1 MGKLI
6 ENSRYITLI
15 GVVALLLSSLGA
27 FGWGAVKAVKAILLI
42 ISSYGQAADIV
53 IALVEV
59 IDSLL
64 VATILL
70 IFAANMYELFIA
82 DVRLPD
88 WITAHNLH
96 ELKTKLSS
104 VIILVMAVKF
114 LEHLVEWKDPY
125 NTLLFGSAIAVVSAI
140 LIAFSYFGGQ
150 D

>member
-1 MGKLI
+1 MSKLI
-6 ENSRYITLI
+6 ESSRYLTII
-15 GVVALLLSSLGA
+15 GVLALLLSSLAA
-27 FGWGAVKAVKAILLI
+27 FGWGALKAVRAIVLI
-42 ISSYGQAADIV
+42 ISSYGQATDIV

-59 IDSLL
+59 VDSFL

-82 DVRLPD
+82 DVHLPD

-114 LEHLVEWKDPY
+114 LEHLVEWKDP
-125 NTLLFGSAIAVVSAI
+125 NGTLLFGIAIAVVSTI
-140 LIAFSYFGGQ
+140 LIAFSYFGGK

>member
-6 ENSRYITLI
+6 ESSRYLTII
-15 GVVALLLSSLGA
+15 GVLALLLSSLGA
-27 FGWGAVKAVKAILLI
+27 FGWGAVKAIKALVII
-42 ISSYGQAADIV
+42 ISSYGQNPDIV

-59 IDSLL
+59 VDSLL

-82 DVRLPD
+82 DLNLPD

-104 VIILVMAVKF
+104 VIVLVMAVKF

-125 NTLLFGSAIAVVSAI
+125 NTLLFGLAIAVVSAI
-140 LIAFSYFGGQ
+140 LIAFTYFGGR

>member
-6 ENSRYITLI
+6 ENSKYLTLI
-15 GVVALLLSSLGA
+15 GVAALLLSALGA
-27 FGWGAVKAVKAILLI
+27 FGWGAVRAIKALALI
-42 ISSYGQAADIV
+42 INSYGQSPDIV

-59 IDSLL
+59 VDSFLI
-64 VATILL
+64 ATILL

-82 DVRLPD
+82 DVHLPD

-104 VIILVMAVKF
+104 VIVLVMAVKF

-125 NTLLFGSAIAVVSAI
+125 NTMLFGIAIAVVSAV
-140 LIAFSYFGGQ
+140 LIAFTYFGGK